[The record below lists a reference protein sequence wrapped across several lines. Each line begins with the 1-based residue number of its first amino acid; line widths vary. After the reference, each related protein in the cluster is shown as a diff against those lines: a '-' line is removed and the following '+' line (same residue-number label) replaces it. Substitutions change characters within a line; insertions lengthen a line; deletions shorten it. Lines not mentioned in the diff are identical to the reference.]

1 MSKDVEKSE
10 RGRLRNGEKMKEMR
24 DAEDVHMGIEKKKAG
39 DKGKRREKRF
49 EKQREEAERNRKK
62 SRMTDW
68 LCRRKLNDD
77 GVSGMERDSQD
88 VPQN

>member
-1 MSKDVEKSE
+1 MRKDDEKSE
-10 RGRLRNGEKMKEMR
+10 TGRLMNAEMMKEMR

-62 SRMTDW
+62 SRMMYW
-68 LCRRKLNDD
+68 LSRRKLNDED
-77 GVSGMERDSQD
+77 VNGMERESQD
-88 VPQN
+88 MSQK